1 MYYENLIKDILL
13 GMSALVKI
21 DDNLVNEILENMGEY
36 RLGDMTHK
44 EIVKAVKNTLIALG
58 Y

>member
-1 MYYENLIKDILL
+1 MYYVNLIKDILL

-21 DDNLVNEILENMGEY
+21 DNNLVNEILDNMGEY
-36 RLGDMTHK
+36 KLSAMSHN

>member
-1 MYYENLIKDILL
+1 
-13 GMSALVKI
+13 MSALVKI
-21 DDNLVNEILENMGEY
+21 DDTLVNEILDNMGEY
-36 RLGDMTHK
+36 RLSSMTHN

>member
-1 MYYENLIKDILL
+1 VYYVNLIKNILL

-21 DDNLVNEILENMGEY
+21 DDTLVNEILDNMGEY
-36 RLGDMTHK
+36 RLSAMTHN

>member
-1 MYYENLIKDILL
+1 
-13 GMSALVKI
+13 MSALVKI
-21 DDNLVNEILENMGEY
+21 DDTLVNEILDNMGEY
-36 RLGDMTHK
+36 RLSAMTHN